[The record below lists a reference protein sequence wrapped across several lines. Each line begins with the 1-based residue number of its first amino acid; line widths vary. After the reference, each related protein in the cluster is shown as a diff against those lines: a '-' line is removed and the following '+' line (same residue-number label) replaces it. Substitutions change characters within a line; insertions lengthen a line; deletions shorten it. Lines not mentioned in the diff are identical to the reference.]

1 MIKRLLILF
10 LALNVHPCLSQVGYH
25 KLYYSNNA
33 TYGQDICKVNAQR
46 FAVVGKTF
54 DPSVNF
60 FRAYILLTNENGDTL
75 WSRIFHSIESMNATS
90 VLLMP
95 DSNLIVSGSIGDG
108 IFLIKIDANGNTL
121 LSKTIRQASLFFV
134 DPRFSVLPDT
144 GLMVGAVVSSLPN
157 YSSSLFRLDK
167 DFNMIW
173 VRYYSHDIFFRDLV
187 SDTSGTVICGDKTTG
202 INLLKVSPIGNI
214 LWNKRYNFG
223 KDVQCRFINKTLN
236 NDFLVGGLI
245 DNLNPPYFVG
255 GFLVKTDFAGN
266 DLWSRI
272 YFPGVPELFNSVSL
286 PNNDFAIF
294 SIYPYYNSY
303 NTTLFVTDSDGV
315 TRWAKSYKT
324 YNNFSTF
331 SGVQTDNGD
340 YYIAASG
347 KRPDLGQNNT
357 SAYFIKTDSLGNS
370 SCSDTTI
377 ANLDSTYSLIEDVW
391 SLNDTIANLS
401 SQNLNLTTN
410 FNFSIYDICNS
421 IISANSINDIGDKE
435 MVYPNPFSDI
445 IYIESE
451 NKISEKSILTI
462 YNYSGECILKI
473 NLEQTI
479 NRIDLSGFA
488 NGVYHIKVKCAY
500 KEWSKNIIK
509 L

>member
-1 MIKRLLILF
+1 M
-10 LALNVHPCLSQVGYH
+10 
-25 KLYYSNNA
+25 
-33 TYGQDICKVNAQR
+33 
-46 FAVVGKTF
+46 
-54 DPSVNF
+54 
-60 FRAYILLTNENGDTL
+60 
-75 WSRIFHSIESMNATS
+75 
-90 VLLMP
+90 
-95 DSNLIVSGSIGDG
+95 
-108 IFLIKIDANGNTL
+108 
-121 LSKTIRQASLFFV
+121 
-134 DPRFSVLPDT
+134 
-144 GLMVGAVVSSLPN
+144 
-157 YSSSLFRLDK
+157 
-167 DFNMIW
+167 
-173 VRYYSHDIFFRDLV
+173 
-187 SDTSGTVICGDKTTG
+187 
-202 INLLKVSPIGNI
+202 
-214 LWNKRYNFG
+214 
-223 KDVQCRFINKTLN
+223 
-236 NDFLVGGLI
+236 
-245 DNLNPPYFVG
+245 
-255 GFLVKTDFAGN
+255 
-266 DLWSRI
+266 
-272 YFPGVPELFNSVSL
+272 FNSVSL

>member
-1 MIKRLLILF
+1 
-10 LALNVHPCLSQVGYH
+10 
-25 KLYYSNNA
+25 
-33 TYGQDICKVNAQR
+33 
-46 FAVVGKTF
+46 
-54 DPSVNF
+54 
-60 FRAYILLTNENGDTL
+60 
-75 WSRIFHSIESMNATS
+75 
-90 VLLMP
+90 
-95 DSNLIVSGSIGDG
+95 
-108 IFLIKIDANGNTL
+108 
-121 LSKTIRQASLFFV
+121 
-134 DPRFSVLPDT
+134 
-144 GLMVGAVVSSLPN
+144 MVGAVVSSLPN

-315 TRWAKSYKT
+315 TR
-324 YNNFSTF
+324 
-331 SGVQTDNGD
+331 
-340 YYIAASG
+340 
-347 KRPDLGQNNT
+347 
-357 SAYFIKTDSLGNS
+357 
-370 SCSDTTI
+370 
-377 ANLDSTYSLIEDVW
+377 
-391 SLNDTIANLS
+391 
-401 SQNLNLTTN
+401 
-410 FNFSIYDICNS
+410 
-421 IISANSINDIGDKE
+421 
-435 MVYPNPFSDI
+435 
-445 IYIESE
+445 
-451 NKISEKSILTI
+451 
-462 YNYSGECILKI
+462 
-473 NLEQTI
+473 
-479 NRIDLSGFA
+479 
-488 NGVYHIKVKCAY
+488 
-500 KEWSKNIIK
+500 
-509 L
+509 